1 MFLAGVGATNLPE
14 IAVGVTAGLSIQA
27 DDAAGVLYEKDFGN

>member
-1 MFLAGVGATNLPE
+1 MFLAGVGGTNLHG

-27 DDAAGVLYEKDFGN
+27 DGAAGVLSEKDFGN